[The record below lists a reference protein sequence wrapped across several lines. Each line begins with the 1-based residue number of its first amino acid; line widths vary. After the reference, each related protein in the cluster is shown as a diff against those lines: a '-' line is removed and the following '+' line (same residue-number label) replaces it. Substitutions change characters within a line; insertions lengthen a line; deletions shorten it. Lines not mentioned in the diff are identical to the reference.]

1 MVNIIVEL
9 SKYLMILLMGIYTF
23 SCFSI
28 FAHNYESEQ
37 KWILIRQNVLMFLLQ
52 LTAYVVMYL
61 KKDDPKILTL
71 YAASAGFLLAVIL
84 LYRILYPKVSK
95 LIVNNMCMLLCIGM
109 IMLTR
114 LEEENAIKQLIFAA
128 VGVVI
133 GLVVPVVIRKLD
145 RLKDWG
151 YMYAGSPGF
160 WRWFWLPF
168 W

>member
-1 MVNIIVEL
+1 
-9 SKYLMILLMGIYTF
+9 MILLMGIYTF
-23 SCFSI
+23 SCFSV

-114 LEEENAIKQLIFAA
+114 LEEENAIKAWIYDRRIRNTAVRVCENFICIFCSGKFKPFF
-128 VGVVI
+128 GV
-133 GLVVPVVIRKLD
+133 
-145 RLKDWG
+145 
-151 YMYAGSPGF
+151 
-160 WRWFWLPF
+160 
-168 W
+168 

>member
-71 YAASAGFLLAVIL
+71 YAASAFSSGCD
-84 LYRILYPKVSK
+84 S
-95 LIVNNMCMLLCIGM
+95 
-109 IMLTR
+109 
-114 LEEENAIKQLIFAA
+114 
-128 VGVVI
+128 
-133 GLVVPVVIRKLD
+133 VVPDFISEGVQAD
-145 RLKDWG
+145 R
-151 YMYAGSPGF
+151 
-160 WRWFWLPF
+160 
-168 W
+168 